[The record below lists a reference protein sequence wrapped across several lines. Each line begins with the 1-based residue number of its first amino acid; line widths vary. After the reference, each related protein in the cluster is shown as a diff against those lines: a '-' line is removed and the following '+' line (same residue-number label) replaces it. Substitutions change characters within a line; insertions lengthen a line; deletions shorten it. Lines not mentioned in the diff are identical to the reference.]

1 MAPDESLMVV
11 DGKGVVV
18 QWSRQA
24 EELLGRAAT
33 EVVGQPATS
42 LVTDAGT
49 WSGRGAEPDCGAAVL
64 HHRDGRAVT
73 ADLRVRPVLRRDGS
87 VVWAISQ
94 APAAEA
100 ATGGMGAAVL
110 EALFTQSPVGLYV
123 LDTELRIVRANKATR
138 ATSGVPA
145 ERTVGRRLTDVYD
158 LSAPSEIQAIFRR
171 VLESGMPAREH
182 LLRARA
188 KAESGGEY
196 VASVSAF
203 PLQDPHGTVL
213 GVAVTGVDVT
223 EREKARTRAR
233 ILDAVRERV
242 GRTLDVVDTC
252 QELVEALVPAF
263 ADIAV
268 VEIVDSAVRGEE
280 PPPGPLGRDVP
291 LRRAAFRTTSG
302 GAHQAQAHPMG
313 DVRSLPSPTPYGQA
327 LADLQVRVLALGP
340 DTPWLTADPARAEA
354 IRASGAQTL
363 IAAPLA
369 LRGTVLGLMSLYRT
383 QQADPYDEHDVA
395 LARHLAAHTA
405 LCVDNARRYTREHT
419 IAATIQRH
427 LLPPCPSSQTAVETA
442 HLYVPGNAGA
452 GGWFDTFAL
461 PSARTALVVGD
472 VAGQGIHTA
481 TTMGQLRTAIRTLAA
496 LDLEPD
502 ELLARLNDT
511 ATLLAA
517 ERAALPPADPV
528 HRQALTASCVYAVYD
543 PLTRT
548 CTFARA
554 DHPPPVIAHPDGT
567 TEIPDLP
574 TGPPLGSVE
583 GPPFAAAT
591 VKIADGS
598 ILAFYTPAILPPP
611 PLVPQAT
618 LGPLQQVLSHPD
630 RPLQDLCD
638 DALYTLRN
646 DTRPGDAILLLAR
659 THTFPPDRVATWELD
674 HDPTAAA
681 TARAHTSRQL
691 TAWGVEEETAYAT
704 EVIVSEL
711 VTNAVRYAT
720 PPLRLRLIKHHTL
733 TCEVHDTSFTAP
745 RMRHARTVDEGGR
758 GLFIVAQLA
767 QNWGTRYTPNG
778 KTVWT
783 EQALPPQP
791 R

>member
-1 MAPDESLMVV
+1 MAADEPLMVL
-11 DGKGVVV
+11 DDKGVVV
-18 QWSRQA
+18 RWSRQA
-24 EELLGRAAT
+24 EQLLGRAAT
-33 EVVGQPATS
+33 EVVGRPATS

-49 WSGRGAEPDCGAAVL
+49 WSGPGAEPDLGAVLL

-73 ADLRVRPVLRRDGS
+73 ADLQVRPVLRPDGS

-94 APAAEA
+94 APEAEA
-100 ATGGMGAAVL
+100 ATGGTGAAVL
-110 EALFTQSPVGLYV
+110 EALFTESPVGLYV

-138 ATSGVPA
+138 TTSGVPA
-145 ERTVGRRLTDVYD
+145 EQTVGRSLTDVYG
-158 LSAPSEIQAIFRR
+158 LSSPSAIEAIFRR

-182 LLRARA
+182 TQLSRA
-188 KAESGGEY
+188 KGKSGGEY
-196 VASVSAF
+196 GASFSAF
-203 PLQDPHGTVL
+203 PLQGPHGTVL
-213 GVAVTGVDVT
+213 AVAVTEVVAT
-223 EREKARTRAR
+223 EREKTHSRTR

-252 QELVEALVPAF
+252 QELVETLVPGF

-268 VEIVDSAVRGEE
+268 VEIVESAVRGED
-280 PPPGPLGRDVP
+280 PPLGPLGRDVP
-291 LRRAAFRTTSG
+291 LLRAAFRISG
-302 GAHQAQAHPMG
+302 GAHQAQAHPVG
-313 DVRSLPSPTPYGQA
+313 DVRSLPSSTPYGQA
-327 LADLQVRVLALGP
+327 LADLQVRVLALDA

-354 IRASGAQTL
+354 IRASGAHSL
-363 IAAPLA
+363 IAAPLT
-369 LRGTVLGLMSLYRT
+369 LRGTVLGLVSLYRT

-427 LLPPCPSSQTAVETA
+427 LLPPCPSSQTTVETA

-461 PSARTALVVGD
+461 PGARVALVVGD
-472 VAGQGIHTA
+472 VAGQGVYTA
-481 TTMGQLRTAIRTLAA
+481 TTMGQLRTAIHSLAA
-496 LDLEPD
+496 LDLDPD

-511 ATLLAA
+511 AKLLAA
-517 ERAALPPADPV
+517 ERTALPPADPM
-528 HRQALTASCVYAVYD
+528 RQQALTASCVYAVYD
-543 PLTRT
+543 PLTCT

-554 DHPPPVIAHPDGT
+554 GHPPPVIAHPCGT

-574 TGPPLGSVE
+574 TGPLLGSIE

-598 ILAFYTPAILPPP
+598 VLALYTPAILPTSPSG
-611 PLVPQAT
+611 AT
-618 LGPLQQVLSHPD
+618 GDPGPLRQVLLHPD

-638 DALYTLRN
+638 DALYRLGN
-646 DTRPGDAILLLAR
+646 EPRPGDAILLVAR
-659 THTFPPDRVATWELD
+659 THAFPPDRVATWELD
-674 HDPTAAA
+674 HNPTAAA
-681 TARAHTSRQL
+681 TARAHASRQL
-691 TAWGVEEETAYAT
+691 AAWDVEEESVYAT
-704 EVIVSEL
+704 ELIVSEL
-711 VTNAVRYAT
+711 VTNAVRYAAA
-720 PPLRLRLIKHHTL
+720 PLRLRIIKDRTL
-733 TCEVHDTSFTAP
+733 TCEVHDSSFTAP

-767 QNWGTRYTPNG
+767 QNWGTRYTPDG